1 MSDGDLLTFLSQG
14 HDAGRAHLV
23 LATRR
28 TYVLAPG
35 RRCEVAPMQEPLMP
49 LIDYYDDRRGQGGAA
64 LPRTDPDVFAPLKPA
79 ADIVVQGHAYSPHGP
94 VAQLDASVSI
104 APADAPRGGSARV
117 VRVYGDRRVEWR
129 GEGNA
134 PAFTPPE
141 PFTAM
146 PMSYDRAY
154 GGRDVWAEVDHPDAV
169 MKWFAPY
176 AGDVPREELSRYNY
190 ARNPAGRGYVVH
202 PSRRAFAELLLPN
215 LELPHDA
222 LTPERLCS
230 GDPDRWP
237 AQPVPA
243 GFDWCEQS
251 WFPRFAFAGLGVSF
265 DAPLED
271 FVEVRTGYLRA
282 AQVAH
287 DPLASDDAATD
298 AFDDRIYNGAS
309 PWLIVPSLRGDERLT
324 LTHLHRSIA
333 RLEFQLP
340 GERPQV
346 VVDVPAVGPTA
357 LDAALKTVI
366 VEPDLMRVS
375 AVWGARLP
383 LALPL
388 TEAQESSLRYAVRWR
403 DA

>member
-14 HDAGRAHLV
+14 HDDGRSHLL

-28 TYVLAPG
+28 TYVLTPG

-49 LIDYYDDRRGQGGAA
+49 VIDYYDDRRGQGGAL
-64 LPRTDPDVFAPLKPA
+64 LPRTDPDLFAPLKPA
-79 ADIVVQGHAYSPHGP
+79 ADIVVQGHAYAPSGP
-94 VAQLDASVSI
+94 VAQLDVSVSV
-104 APADAPRGGSARV
+104 APADAPRAGSARV
-117 VRVYGDRRVEWR
+117 LRVFGDRRVVWR
-129 GEGNA
+129 GEGLA
-134 PAFTPPE
+134 PSFTDPE
-141 PFTAM
+141 PFVVM
-146 PMSYDRAY
+146 PLTYDRAY
-154 GGRDVWAEVDHPDAV
+154 GGRDVWSEAAHPDEV
-169 MKWFAPY
+169 MAWLRPY
-176 AGDVPREELSRYNY
+176 AGDVPAEELSRYNY

-202 PSRRAFAELLLPN
+202 PSRRAFDEVLLPN
-215 LELPHDA
+215 LELPHDL

-230 GDPDRWP
+230 GDPDRWA

-251 WFPRFAFAGLGVSF
+251 WFPRFAFAGMGVAF
-265 DAPLED
+265 DGPLSE
-271 FVEVRTGYLRA
+271 FVEVRTGYLTA

-287 DPLASDDAATD
+287 DPLASDDAATA

-309 PWLIVPSLRGDERLT
+309 PWLIVPSLRGDERFT
-324 LTHLHRSIA
+324 LTHLHRTVP
-333 RLEFQLP
+333 RLEFQLS

-346 VVDVPAVGPTA
+346 IVDVPGLGPTE
-357 LDAALKTVI
+357 LDASLKTVI
-366 VEPDLMRVS
+366 VEPDHARVS

-388 TEAQESSLRYAVRWR
+388 TEAQESSLRYAIRWR